1 MEHSDTMEETLA
13 ELRKRLGEIADVQS
27 AASLLSW
34 DQETYMPKKAG
45 PGRGEQLA
53 TLAGIA
59 HRFFV
64 SPELG
69 ALLDDLDA
77 ARDAISPADAKLVE
91 VVRYEY
97 ARSMK
102 LPEAFVQRFAQEQ
115 SRALEAW
122 VRAREASDFQAFQPH
137 FETLV
142 DLSKEKAGYLGYEG
156 SPYNALLDEFE
167 RGMTAEQLKVLF
179 GELASQQ
186 SALVAR
192 IMESPNQPDTSWLT
206 GEWDEQ
212 PQWDFTLRVLGDM
225 GFDLEAGRQDKSVH
239 PFTANFD
246 VYDVRL
252 TTRLSRTDLFSALMG
267 SIHEGGHGLYIQ
279 GHDPADRRTPLLEGA
294 SLGMHESQSRMWEN
308 VIGRSLPFWCH
319 YVPLLRDAFPGRLD
333 GVTPEQVHRTVNRVQ
348 PSLIRVEADECTY
361 NLHIIL
367 RFEIEVALMEG
378 DISVAQVPEA
388 WNAKMKEYL
397 GLDVPDD
404 THGCLQDIHWSHGA
418 IGYFPT
424 YALGNLYAAQIGET
438 MEKEMPGLWEDVA
451 IGQFGELLAWL
462 RENIHRHGRR
472 KLAGEIVR
480 DITGEDPSP
489 APYLRYLESKF
500 SKLYAL

>member
-1 MEHSDTMEETLA
+1 MDEKLT
-13 ELRKRLGEIADVQS
+13 ELRKRLGEIADVHS
-27 AASLLSW
+27 AAALLSW
-34 DQETYMPKKAG
+34 DQETHMPKKAG

-64 SPELG
+64 APELG

-77 ARDAISPADAKLVE
+77 AKDALSPADAKLVE
-91 VVRYEY
+91 VVRHDY
-97 ARSMK
+97 ARSTK
-102 LPEAFVQRFAQEQ
+102 LPEAFVHRFAQEQ
-115 SRALEAW
+115 SWALEAW
-122 VRAREASDFQAFQPH
+122 VKAREVSDFRAFQPH
-137 FETLV
+137 LETLV

-156 SPYNALLDEFE
+156 SPYNALLEEFE

-179 GELASQQ
+179 SELASKQ

-192 IMESPNQPDTSWLT
+192 IIESPNQPDTSWLD

-212 PQWDFTLRVLGDM
+212 PQWDFTLRVLRDIGY
-225 GFDLEAGRQDKSVH
+225 DLEAGRQDRSVH
-239 PFTANFD
+239 PFSTFFD
-246 VYDVRL
+246 VYDVRV
-252 TTRLSRTDLFSALMG
+252 TTRFSRTDLFSALMG
-267 SIHEGGHGLYIQ
+267 SIHEGSHALYMQ
-279 GHDPADRRTPLLEGA
+279 GHDPADRRTPLLDGP

-308 VIGRSLPFWCH
+308 VIGRSLPFWRH
-319 YVPLLRDAFPGRLD
+319 YAPILAKAFPGRLESI
-333 GVTPEQVHRTVNRVQ
+333 TPEQVHRAVNRVE

-404 THGCLQDIHWSHGA
+404 ARGCLQDIHWSHGA

-424 YALGNLYAAQIGET
+424 YALGNIYAAQIGET
-438 MEKEMPGLWEDVA
+438 MEKELSGLWEQVES
-451 IGQFGELLAWL
+451 GEFGELLPWL

-480 DITGEDPSP
+480 DITGDDPSP

-500 SKLYAL
+500 SELYAL